1 MKIIPSITLIAV
13 AAALFAPSA
22 AKAGDKERAVLGGI
36 IGGII
41 IASVLDDD
49 DTSISV
55 GYSNHYGRHG
65 HWEWVS
71 VRKWV
76 PGYHERRRDHCGN
89 WVRVW
94 VSGHH
99 AFVKQR
105 VWVDAGYRDR
115 HYGYRDGHRD
125 HGHRDYRDS
134 RRGGHHDDD
143 RRDYRRDDRRDDR
156 RRGSYDNDRDHNDHR
171 QKFARRF

>member
-1 MKIIPSITLIAV
+1 MKITSSITLIAL
-13 AAALFAPSA
+13 AAALFAPSH
-22 AKAGDKERAVLGGI
+22 AKAGDKEKALIGGL

-41 IASVLDDD
+41 IASALDNN

-71 VRKWV
+71 VRTWV

-89 WVRVW
+89 LVRVW
-94 VSGHH
+94 VSGHYT
-99 AFVKQR
+99 FVKQK
-105 VWVDAGYRDR
+105 VWVDGGHRSG

-125 HGHRDYRDS
+125 HGHGDYRDD
-134 RRGGHHDDD
+134 RRRRDRYDDD
-143 RRDYRRDDRRDDR
+143 RRDHDRGDDRR
-156 RRGSYDNDRDHNDHR
+156 RRGSYDNDRGDNDHR